1 MSSRVAGWV
10 TPLNLRCGPDLSQW
24 GSESPPLAAGPPSA
38 CCTQCLP
45 LWRCILYSV
54 LSVVIHTDC
63 CCWWH
68 CLFTSTALSC
78 LLTSVSHLVWVLSY
92 HVSRGG
98 LSCVL
103 FMCQCVSVFSFVIM
117 YRLSVSLCV
126 HMDRPLFIVTASC
139 VSALHYTDDAFM
151 SLYSSPLCVCVHRFP
166 LFHFFPACYF
176 RAWN

>member
-10 TPLNLRCGPDLSQW
+10 TPLNLCCGPDLSQW
-24 GSESPPLAAGPPSA
+24 GSQSPPLAASPPSA

-45 LWRCILYSV
+45 LWRCIYAV

-63 CCWWH
+63 RCWWH

-78 LLTSVSHLVWVLSY
+78 LLTSVSYLAWVLSY
-92 HVSRGG
+92 HMLRGG

-103 FMCQCVSVFSFVIM
+103 FMCQYVSVFSFVIM
-117 YRLSVSLCV
+117 CRLSVSLCV

-139 VSALHYTDDAFM
+139 VSALSYTDDALM
-151 SLYSSPLCVCVHRFP
+151 SLYSSSLCVWASFSHFP
-166 LFHFFPACYF
+166 FFPACYF